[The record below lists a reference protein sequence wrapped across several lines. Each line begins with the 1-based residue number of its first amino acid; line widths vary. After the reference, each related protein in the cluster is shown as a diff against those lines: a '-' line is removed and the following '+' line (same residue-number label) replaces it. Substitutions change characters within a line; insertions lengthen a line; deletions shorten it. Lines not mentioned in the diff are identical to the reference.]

1 MLVDKYIRYIKEER
15 RFSQN
20 TVCAY
25 SKDLE
30 QFSGYLRD
38 QFDITSLSDAGF
50 THIRSWLVDLLN
62 SGDTNRTINRKLS
75 TLKSFYRFCL
85 ANGFIQINPS
95 AKVSGPRTS
104 KTLPVFIEEKK
115 MESLLEVE
123 SLSTFEQ
130 IRDFFIIHLLYV
142 TGMRRSE
149 LLQLKFENVNTETL
163 TVNITGKRNKER
175 IVPISL
181 PTVEIFKHY
190 LEFRNE
196 IDSISGNEAYLF
208 ITAKGK
214 LLNPRVLYRI
224 IHEKLNEVS
233 AQKRLGPHSLRHT
246 FATHM
251 LDDGADLNAIK
262 EILGHS
268 SLAATQVYTHN
279 TVEKLKKI
287 YKQAHPRA

>member
-1 MLVDKYIRYIKEER
+1 MLVDKYIQYIKEER
-15 RFSQN
+15 RFSQH
-20 TVCAY
+20 TVSAY

-30 QFSGYLRD
+30 QFGDYLRD
-38 QFDITSLSDAGF
+38 QFDIVSLSDAGF
-50 THIRSWLVDLLN
+50 AHIRSWLVHLLS

-75 TLKSFYRFCL
+75 TLKSFYRFCK
-85 ANGFIQINPS
+85 ANGFIPVNPS
-95 AKVSGPRTS
+95 ARVSGPRTA
-104 KTLPVFIEEKK
+104 KPLPVFIEEKK
-115 MESLLEVE
+115 MATLLDVGY
-123 SLSTFEQ
+123 LSTFEQ
-130 IRDFFIIHLLYV
+130 MRDFFIIHLLYV

-149 LLQLKFENVNTETL
+149 LLQLKSDNVNTESL
-163 TVNITGKRNKER
+163 TINISGKRNKER

-181 PTVEIFKHY
+181 STVEIFKRY
-190 LEFRNE
+190 LDLRNE
-196 IDSISGNEAYLF
+196 IVPELGKESYLF
-208 ITAKGK
+208 ITRKGK
-214 LLNPRVLYRI
+214 LMNPRVLYRI
-224 IHEKLNEVS
+224 IHAKLNEVS